1 MLVRYTFAFV
11 FFLSISLSSFS
22 QNVGI
27 GTNLPKARLHVADSS
42 VVFTAGDPYAS
53 VTGAPPITGAGAR
66 MLWYSGKAAFR
77 AGFVNGTQWD
87 KDSIGYF
94 SIAAGY
100 GTRASNI
107 NTAAFGFL
115 TNASAE
121 HSTALGYNTRSSGT
135 ASLATGSYSEANG
148 NSSTTFGNS
157 TFASGFTSAAF
168 GFATIARADQSVSF
182 GSYTKSRSPNSLVAG
197 IYNDTT
203 ATNRLFEVG
212 NGVADNFRNNAMT
225 VLANGNTGIGTANP
239 KARLHVT
246 DSSVVF
252 TGGDSANSSTTF
264 NPPVSGAGNRMMWY
278 PQKSAFRVGTIT
290 GQDWDKNQIGVYS
303 LATGFN
309 TRATAPYSISMGYNN
324 IVNGEAAFGIGFSNN
339 VYGKYAVGMGY
350 SNFVSGES
358 AVAFGNQTQ
367 STGFASLSVGY
378 QSKATGDYSFSGGVG
393 SESTGHNSFTFG
405 NYCRAY
411 TFYSASIGYANQ
423 TFGQSALSIGGG
435 TIARGNYS
443 FSSGYSSEARG
454 QVSFATGRSTLT
466 KVDYSAVFGAFNDTS
481 DVQGTT
487 IIPGPTERIFQIGNG
502 DGIVRSNALTV
513 LYNGTT
519 GIGTAKPTKQLEV
532 VGQNLM
538 VTMMIANRA
547 GFGPASMEFI
557 SDYGASNQWR
567 PGYIRSNDV
576 GIYTGT
582 LEFYTNGSGVG
593 SLNGS
598 VKGFEIRN
606 GAALTATGAVGSFS
620 DIRLKNTITPFTDGL
635 DVIRKL
641 NPVTYYYNADAP
653 FPTDKKQVG
662 IIAQE
667 LESVAPYMVEK
678 NKEKGYDDLRLVNNQ
693 AYTFLLI
700 NAVKQQ
706 QEEIDELKKLVKQLL
721 EVQRVQQ
728 VQEVPKVQKLP

>member
-1 MLVRYTFAFV
+1 MLVRYTIAFV
-11 FFLSISLSSFS
+11 FFLAISLSSFS

-94 SIAAGY
+94 SIASGY

-107 NTAAFGFL
+107 NTTAFGFL

-121 HSTALGYNTRSSGT
+121 HSTALGYNTRSSGM

-148 NSSTTFGNS
+148 NSSATFGNS
-157 TFASGFTSAAF
+157 TYASGFTSAAF
-168 GFATIARADQSVSF
+168 GFATTARADQSVSF
-182 GSYTKSRSPNSLVAG
+182 GSYTKSRSPNSLVTG
-197 IYNDTT
+197 IYNDTS

-212 NGVADNFRNNAMT
+212 NGVADNFRNNALT

-239 KARLHVT
+239 KARLHVS

-278 PQKSAFRVGTIT
+278 PQKSAFRVGTTT

-303 LATGFN
+303 FATGFN
-309 TRATAPYSISMGYNN
+309 TRATAPYSISMGFNN
-324 IVNGEAAFGIGFSNN
+324 IVNGIASFSTGTSNTIAGKYSAALGNLNYVGGDYSMAFGTESYSLGYNSIS
-339 VYGKYAVGMGY
+339 MG
-350 SNFVSGES
+350 S
-358 AVAFGNQTQ
+358 Q
-367 STGFASLSVGY
+367 SRSL
-378 QSKATGDYSFSGGVG
+378 GDYSFSAGAG
-393 SESTGHNSFTFG
+393 SEASGFG
-405 NYCRAY
+405 SIAMGYYNKAY
-411 TFYSASIGYANQ
+411 TYYSTSFGSNNQ
-423 TFGQSALSIGGG
+423 TFGQGAISMGYG

-443 FSSGYSSEARG
+443 VSSGYGTEARG
-454 QVSFATGRSTLT
+454 QLSFATGRSTIA
-466 KVDYSAVFGAFNDTS
+466 KVDYSAVFGAFNDTT
-481 DVQGTT
+481 DNANVN
-487 IIPGPTERIFQIGNG
+487 IFPAPTDRIFQIGNG
-502 DGIVRSNALTV
+502 DNNGRSNAVTV
-513 LYNGTT
+513 LYNGAT
-519 GIGTAKPTKQLEV
+519 GLGTSRPTKQLEV
-532 VGQNLM
+532 VGQSNM
-538 VTMMIANRA
+538 VTFMLANRA
-547 GFGPASMEFI
+547 GFGPVSMEFI
-557 SDYGASNQWR
+557 SDYGAANQWR
-567 PGYIRSNDV
+567 TAYIKTNDIGV
-576 GIYTGT
+576 YTGS
-582 LEFYTNGSGVG
+582 LEFFTNGSGVG

-598 VKGFEIRN
+598 VKGFEVRN

-620 DIRLKNTITPFTDGL
+620 DIRLKNSITPFTDGL
-635 DVIRKL
+635 EVIRKL

-653 FPTDKKQVG
+653 FPSDKKQVG

-667 LESVAPYMVEK
+667 LETVAPYMVEK
-678 NKEKGYDDLRLVNNQ
+678 NKEKGYEDLRVVNNQ

-721 EVQRVQQ
+721 EVQKVQQ

>member
-1 MLVRYTFAFV
+1 MLTKLTLT
-11 FFLSISLSSFS
+11 FFLLLILGVNSFS

-27 GTNLPKARLHVADSS
+27 GTNVPKARLHVADSS

-53 VTGAPPITGAGAR
+53 VTGAPPVSGAGTR

-100 GTRASNI
+100 GTRASSI
-107 NTAAFGFL
+107 NTTAFGFL

-121 HSTALGYNTRSSGT
+121 HSTALGYNTRSSGMS
-135 ASLATGSYSEANG
+135 SLATGSYSEANG
-148 NSSTTFGNS
+148 NSSATFGNN

-168 GFATIARADQSVSF
+168 GFSTTARADQSASF

-203 ATNRLFEVG
+203 ATNRLFEIG
-212 NGVADNFRNNAMT
+212 NGIADNFRNNALT

-264 NPPVSGAGNRMMWY
+264 NPPVSGPGNRMMWY
-278 PQKSAFRVGTIT
+278 AQKSAFRVGTT
-290 GQDWDKNQIGVYS
+290 TNSDWDKNLIGVYS
-303 LATGFN
+303 LAAGFN
-309 TRATAPYSISMGYNN
+309 TRATAPYSTSLGY
-324 IVNGEAAFGIGFSNN
+324 FGN
-339 VYGKYAVGMGY
+339 VTGDASFGAGYANAVSGKYATGMGY
-350 SNFVSGES
+350 FNSATGEASN
-358 AVAFGNQTQ
+358 AFGSQNVAVGNSSFSMGFQ
-367 STGFASLSVGY
+367 SRAD
-378 QSKATGDYSFSGGVG
+378 GDY
-393 SESTGHNSFTFG
+393 
-405 NYCRAY
+405 
-411 TFYSASIGYANQ
+411 
-423 TFGQSALSIGGG
+423 SIGGG
-435 TIARGNYS
+435 YLSQASGFGSLAIGYGNRSYTYYGVSLGANNQSFGQGAVSLGYGTIARANYS
-443 FSSGYSSEARG
+443 TSSGYATEARG
-454 QVSFATGRSTLT
+454 QVSFATGRSTIA
-466 KVDYSAVFGAFNDTS
+466 KVDYSAVFGSFNDSS
-481 DVQGTT
+481 DNANVN
-487 IIPGPTERIFQIGNG
+487 IYPAPTDRIFQIGNG
-502 DGIVRSNALTV
+502 DNNVRSNAFTV

-532 VGQNLM
+532 VGQSLL
-538 VTMMIANRA
+538 VTLMIANRA

-567 PGYIRSNDV
+567 PGYIKSNDI
-576 GIYTGT
+576 GIYTGS
-582 LEFYTNGSGVG
+582 LEFFTNGTGVG

-598 VKGFEIRN
+598 VKGFEVRN

-620 DIRLKNTITPFTDGL
+620 DIRLKNSITPFTDGL
-635 DVIRKL
+635 EVIRKL

-653 FPTDKKQVG
+653 FPSDKKQVG

-667 LESVAPYMVEK
+667 LETVAPYMVEK
-678 NKEKGYDDLRLVNNQ
+678 NKEKGYEDLRLVNNQ

-721 EVQRVQQ
+721 EVQKVQQ
-728 VQEVPKVQKLP
+728 VQEVPKAQKLP